1 MILMID
7 NYDSFTYNLVQY
19 LGELDPVIEV
29 WRNDSFSLSD
39 IEELNPNHIVL
50 SPGPGKP
57 SQAGLCLKLIERY
70 YASYP
75 ILGICLGHQAIC
87 EYFGARI
94 IRAPEIVHGKI
105 SSVKHRNS
113 KLMNGLPN
121 PVKVTR
127 YHSLITESATIPE
140 SLKVVATV
148 NNLIMAVE
156 HVNYPVFGL
165 QFHPESIA
173 SENGKQMLHNFL
185 NIEDGYAN

>member
-50 SPGPGKP
+50 SPGPGTP

-105 SSVKHRNS
+105 SLVKHRNS

-185 NIEDGYAN
+185 NIEDGHAN

>member
-50 SPGPGKP
+50 SPGPGTP

-70 YASYP
+70 HASYP

-105 SSVKHRNS
+105 SLVKHRNS

-185 NIEDGYAN
+185 NIEDGHAN